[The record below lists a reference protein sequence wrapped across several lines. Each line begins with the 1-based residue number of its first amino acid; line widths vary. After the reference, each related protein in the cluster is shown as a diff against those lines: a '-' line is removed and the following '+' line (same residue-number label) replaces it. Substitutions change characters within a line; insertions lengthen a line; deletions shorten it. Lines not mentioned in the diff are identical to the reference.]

1 MIAHA
6 ETAQDIAAGLNK
18 FLDPVPEH
26 STEITALI
34 SECFA
39 ISSALRELTTAIGDS
54 RFNRRYHEVADDI
67 TVTLRSLEYTFEDVR
82 RLFGGLGRADHFS
95 EAAAYRAVWTEITM
109 WFQEESNN
117 LLCRRLEYYRRFL
130 LMLTSFIERWIACQ
144 EHKASIANLTE
155 L

>member
-1 MIAHA
+1 MALIAHA

-18 FLDPVPEH
+18 FLDSVPEH

-109 WFQEESNN
+109 WFQEEKC
-117 LLCRRLEYYRRFL
+117 LLI
-130 LMLTSFIERWIACQ
+130 LMTSEFFEIELMFFYKRKKTDLQI
-144 EHKASIANLTE
+144 T
-155 L
+155 